1 MNHTPHM
8 VLTKNNTKL
17 FISTRSHGHGQDLR
31 ETAERIAKRVDGRL
45 FVENPIK
52 RRYVMKNGEI
62 APWSRRW
69 LEIKL

>member
-1 MNHTPHM
+1 MNYTPYM

-17 FISTRSHGHGQDLR
+17 FISTRSHGHGKCLR
-31 ETAERIAKRVDGRL
+31 ETAERIARRVDGRL

-69 LEIKL
+69 LETKL

>member
-1 MNHTPHM
+1 MNYTPHM
-8 VLTKNNTKL
+8 ILTKNNTKL
-17 FISTRSHGHGQDLR
+17 FISTRSHGHGKGLG
-31 ETAERIAKRVDGRL
+31 ETAERIARRVDGRL

>member
-17 FISTRSHGHGQDLR
+17 FISTRSYGHGKDLR
-31 ETAERIAKRVDGRL
+31 ETAERIARRVDGRL

-52 RRYVMKNGEI
+52 LRYVMKNGEI

>member
-1 MNHTPHM
+1 MNHTLHM

-17 FISTRSHGHGQDLR
+17 FISTRSHGQDLR

-52 RRYVMKNGEI
+52 HRYVMKNGEI